1 MSFGEEYRGIVSHY
15 EACLERFGDTHRGV
29 DWPDETGAATRY
41 QVMFDVIREK
51 DTPVSLLD
59 FGCGASHFY
68 EWMLR
73 GDVKHVSY
81 SGLDLS
87 KRFVDLSRQKFP
99 ELTVY
104 HADVLVEPAAVPDF
118 DYIVMNGVFTEK
130 CQLSQESMVSYFERL
145 VPTVFAKAR
154 RGIAFN
160 LMSTHVD
167 WEREDLFHLSHDA
180 LADFLIRNVSRHYAI
195 RADYKLYEYTTYV
208 YR

>member
-1 MSFGEEYRGIVSHY
+1 
-15 EACLERFGDTHRGV
+15 
-29 DWPDETGAATRY
+29 
-41 QVMFDVIREK
+41 MFPPF
-51 DTPVSLLD
+51 TQLNS
-59 FGCGASHFY
+59 
-68 EWMLR
+68 
-73 GDVKHVSY
+73 
-81 SGLDLS
+81 
-87 KRFVDLSRQKFP
+87 
-99 ELTVY
+99 
-104 HADVLVEPAAVPDF
+104 
-118 DYIVMNGVFTEK
+118 VFTEK

-180 LADFLIRNVSRHYAI
+180 LADFLVRNVSRHYAI

>member
-1 MSFGEEYRGIVSHY
+1 
-15 EACLERFGDTHRGV
+15 
-29 DWPDETGAATRY
+29 
-41 QVMFDVIREK
+41 
-51 DTPVSLLD
+51 
-59 FGCGASHFY
+59 
-68 EWMLR
+68 MLR

-180 LADFLIRNVSRHYAI
+180 LADFLVRNVSRHYAI